1 MYCYPFL
8 RSQIAR
14 VFTHPN
20 AGTHQFIKHLCLVV
34 LTVLLHACSTVP
46 TIDVPRKA
54 STTPLEPGDHLITL
68 QQTNRDRSAIL
79 HLPPQVLQKKALPLV
94 VNLHGAGGNALQH
107 QEYTDLDRLADQE
120 GFVVVYPN
128 GTGPGSSGFLTWN
141 AGSCCGFAKAHEVDD
156 VGFIRSLITRIQQ
169 HILIDTTRIY
179 ATGLSNGAMMTYRL
193 AVEAADQFA
202 AIAPVAGTMMIE
214 HSGPREAV
222 PIIHVHSLDDPRVP
236 YEGGSAYLVPLT
248 HDKEHHPPVE
258 GQLHEWIKHN
268 RCRAIP
274 EKDPVISS
282 GSLQESDHWAQ
293 RIRYSHCR
301 DGAHITLWQLQGAG
315 HGWPGGRPTLL
326 QRFWGPPTQT
336 IHTNAEIWDFFRQ
349 HVRRPSSG

>member
-1 MYCYPFL
+1 MKCFPFL
-8 RSQIAR
+8 RSQ
-14 VFTHPN
+14 THQTCSPLS
-20 AGTHQFIKHLCLVV
+20 AGTHQFITHMCLVA
-34 LTVLLHACSTVP
+34 LACLLHACSLVP
-46 TIDVPRKA
+46 TSNVPLHIPT
-54 STTPLEPGDHLITL
+54 SPLDPGDHLITL
-68 QQTNRDRSAIL
+68 QQDNRNRSAIL
-79 HLPPQVLQKKALPLV
+79 HLPPQVLHEKALPLV
-94 VNLHGAGGNALQH
+94 VNLHAAGGNALQH

-128 GTGPGSSGFLTWN
+128 GTGPGTSQFLTWN
-141 AGSCCGFAKAHEVDD
+141 AGSCCGYAKSQKVDD

-169 HILIDTTRIY
+169 RVLIDSTRIY

-193 AVEAADQFA
+193 AVEAADRFA
-202 AIAPVAGTMMIE
+202 AIAPVAGTMMVE
-214 HSGPREAV
+214 HSGPKEAV
-222 PIIHVHSLDDPRVP
+222 PIIHVHSLDDPRAP
-236 YEGGSAYLVPLT
+236 YEGGSAYLIPLT
-248 HDKEHHPPVE
+248 HDQEHHPPVE
-258 GQLHEWIKHN
+258 GQLQEWIKHN

-282 GSLQESDHWAQ
+282 GNLQEPDHWAQ

-349 HVRRPSSG
+349 HVRRSSPG